1 MITFLITIW
10 LCNGQLARYWCAFMQ
25 SPICLATVL
34 ENNLTATKVCQGP
47 LNRVHRTS
55 VILTKEQS
63 IYPNASLP
71 INKFY
76 RITKTALSF
85 CFKIHWI
92 LTLVD
97 WWQSWFVKLCLAYW
111 YIRNFSQM
119 PAKFL
124 ATEFTSI
131 KHLIDM

>member
-34 ENNLTATKVCQGP
+34 ENNLTATRVCQGP
-47 LNRVHRTS
+47 LNRVHISHFNKRT
-55 VILTKEQS
+55 VYLPKCQLAYKQILQ
-63 IYPNASLP
+63 NH
-71 INKFY
+71 F
-76 RITKTALSF
+76 KTALSF

-97 WWQSWFVKLCLAYW
+97 WWQSWFVKLCLAYL

-119 PAKFL
+119 PAKCL

>member
-34 ENNLTATKVCQGP
+34 ENNLTATRVCQGP

-63 IYPNASLP
+63 ILADK
-71 INKFY
+71 KFLQNHV
-76 RITKTALSF
+76 KTALSF
-85 CFKIHWI
+85 CFKIYWI

-97 WWQSWFVKLCLAYW
+97 WWQSWFVKLCLVYW

-119 PAKFL
+119 PAKCL

-131 KHLIDM
+131 KHLIYT